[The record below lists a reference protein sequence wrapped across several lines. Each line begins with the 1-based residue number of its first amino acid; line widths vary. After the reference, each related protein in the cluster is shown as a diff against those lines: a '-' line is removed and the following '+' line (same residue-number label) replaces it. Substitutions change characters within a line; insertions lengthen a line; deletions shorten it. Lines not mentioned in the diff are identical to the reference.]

1 MLQRITYHKLKAGFS
16 CTCSNAFE
24 LNVVNWCCIDT
35 HPDYKVQSLLDRSVF
50 QGMNC
55 ISRYELQVSKVASKV
70 RCSSFLSVVD
80 FQKQNTKALL
90 YIFIDSVERSTKE
103 KQRYS
108 FSVDISVT
116 MNLNTNPGLKAHPA
130 PLVP

>member
-1 MLQRITYHKLKAGFS
+1 M
-16 CTCSNAFE
+16 
-24 LNVVNWCCIDT
+24 
-35 HPDYKVQSLLDRSVF
+35 
-50 QGMNC
+50 
-55 ISRYELQVSKVASKV
+55 
-70 RCSSFLSVVD
+70 SVVD